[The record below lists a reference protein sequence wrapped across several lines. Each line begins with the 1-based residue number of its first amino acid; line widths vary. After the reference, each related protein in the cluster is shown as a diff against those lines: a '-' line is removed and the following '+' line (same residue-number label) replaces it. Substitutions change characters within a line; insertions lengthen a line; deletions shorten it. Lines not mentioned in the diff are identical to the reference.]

1 MAWKL
6 EESWACEKK
15 DAMMAEE
22 LFFLLVL
29 LFRLCI
35 FNNTEMASIPN
46 SIGYVSASHALC
58 QSVLSAYLFTGVC
71 L

>member
-6 EESWACEKK
+6 EESQACEKK
-15 DAMMAEE
+15 DTMMAEE

-29 LFRLCI
+29 LFRLCT
-35 FNNTEMASIPN
+35 FNNTEVASIPK
-46 SIGYVSASHALC
+46 SLGYVSASHALR
-58 QSVLSAYLFTGVC
+58 QSVLSAYLFTGVR